1 MSKRGL
7 SALHD
12 ALTGPLGDHLDD
24 EILAELATAETA
36 GEQIEARYP
45 SQVKHIEHCTQC
57 AQAYSE
63 LVELMLFA
71 VDGMATAASAVQP
84 VETFAAFLLGDMEAQ
99 IPSFPKSAEFVH
111 SLASKLPTLFVK
123 LPSSQA
129 DIDFDRLTTLVTE
142 TDPSISDTTSLAIAI
157 TQSIQQNLSA
167 LSIYLEGVANS
178 LWGRSIRVR
187 QQIADDWQ
195 SLFLSL
201 GPQYREATLGRFD
214 VVDSEWPLMQLQ
226 SGHGLPFQIS
236 AWAERISQVACKVYI
251 RIDRP
256 GLVDAAGRIVELS
269 YDEQTLT
276 SQSDE
281 SGTAV
286 FKPVPIAAV
295 PQVIVRF
302 RS

>member
-1 MSKRGL
+1 VG
-7 SALHD
+7 
-12 ALTGPLGDHLDD
+12 
-24 EILAELATAETA
+24 
-36 GEQIEARYP
+36 
-45 SQVKHIEHCTQC
+45 
-57 AQAYSE
+57 
-63 LVELMLFA
+63 
-71 VDGMATAASAVQP
+71 GMAATASAVQP
-84 VETFAAFLLGDMEAQ
+84 VETYTAFLLQDMEAQ

-123 LPSSQA
+123 LPTSQA

-142 TDPSISDTTSLAIAI
+142 TDPSICDTTSLTTAI
-157 TQSIQQNLSA
+157 TQSIQRNLSA

-195 SLFLSL
+195 NLFLSL
-201 GPQYREATLGRFD
+201 GPQYREATLGGFD
-214 VVDSEWPLMQLQ
+214 VVDSEWPLMQLH
-226 SGHGLPFQIS
+226 SGHGLPLQVS
-236 AWAERISQVACKVYI
+236 AWAERISPIACKVYI
-251 RIDRP
+251 QIDRP
-256 GLVDAAGRIVELS
+256 GLVDVAGRIIEIS
-269 YDEQTLT
+269 YNEQTLS

-286 FKPVPIAAV
+286 FEPVPIAAV

>member
-7 SALHD
+7 SALHE
-12 ALTGPLGDHLDD
+12 ALTDPLGDHLDY
-24 EILAELATAETA
+24 EVVSELATAEAA
-36 GEQIEARYP
+36 GEDIEARYP
-45 SQVKHIEHCTQC
+45 SQVKHIERCTQC

-63 LVELMLFA
+63 LVELMLLA
-71 VDGMATAASAVQP
+71 VDGMAAAASAVQP
-84 VETFAAFLLGDMEAQ
+84 VETYAAFLLRDLEMQ
-99 IPSFPKSAEFVH
+99 ILPYPKLAEIVH

-123 LPSSQA
+123 LPTSQA

-142 TDPSISDTTSLAIAI
+142 TDPAISDTTSLATAI

-178 LWGRSIRVR
+178 LWGRSIQVR

-201 GPQYREATLGRFD
+201 GPQYREATLGEFD

-226 SGHGLPFQIS
+226 SGHGLPLQVS
-236 AWAERISQVACKVYI
+236 AWAERISPVACKVYVQ
-251 RIDRP
+251 IDRP
-256 GLVDAAGRIVELS
+256 GLVNAAGRIIELS
-269 YDEQTLT
+269 YHEQTLS

-286 FKPVPIAAV
+286 FEPVPIAAV
-295 PQVIVRF
+295 PQAIVRF